1 MERSSRFASTRRS
14 LKLARYTVVAAST
27 VAFGALALA
36 ARAAHTGKNSTSSP
50 AAAAQ
55 GSVATYDDA
64 QAQNYDYGSS
74 SLAPSNGGG
83 GFVQSGG
90 S

>member
-1 MERSSRFASTRRS
+1 MERLSRFASTRRS
-14 LKLARYTVVAAST
+14 LRLARYAVVAASAA
-27 VAFGALALA
+27 AFGGFALV
-36 ARAAHTGKNSTSSP
+36 ARGAHAGKGSTTSP
-50 AAAAQ
+50 AAASQ
-55 GSVATYDDA
+55 GAVANYDDA

-74 SLAPSNGGG
+74 SLAPPDGSG